1 MILGVRL
8 FENKHTKCTVL
19 VGLLGLLGLLFLL
32 LRHLHD
38 TSNDPEK
45 NIGAKES

>member
-19 VGLLGLLGLLFLL
+19 VGLLGLLFLL

-45 NIGAKES
+45 NIGTKES